1 VHQKR
6 KRKKKK
12 EKKEAALHLRAISQY
27 ILYSLGGTPADKTIT
42 LHHFSYQLTSRWYLS
57 AQGKIYMRKKIHL
70 SSLINNKRFL
80 RKIPEGIRLHRFIDQ
95 YTDTHAVVNEGKKI
109 LSPYFGKYNAV
120 VMDIFAV

>member
-1 VHQKR
+1 MHQKR

-57 AQGKIYMRKKIHL
+57 AQGKIYMRNPDSEQCPPHVAEKDTQIFSAMTSNGTAVSKQSDVH
-70 SSLINNKRFL
+70 
-80 RKIPEGIRLHRFIDQ
+80 PQLH
-95 YTDTHAVVNEGKKI
+95 
-109 LSPYFGKYNAV
+109 
-120 VMDIFAV
+120 